1 MNGPCIEEYARALDD
16 ALRAI
21 DGDPSAAR
29 RTRGRAL
36 AVAAFMNRS
45 STAAPAPA
53 IDPIEERKA
62 A

>member
-16 ALRAI
+16 ALTAI
-21 DGDPSAAR
+21 DGDASAAR

-36 AVAAFMNRS
+36 AVAAFIIRS
-45 STAAPAPA
+45 STAPVVA
-53 IDPIEERKA
+53 DPIEERKA

>member
-1 MNGPCIEEYARALDD
+1 VNGPCIEEYARALDD

-45 STAAPAPA
+45 STAPVVA
-53 IDPIEERKA
+53 DPIEERKA
-62 A
+62 NRS

>member
-1 MNGPCIEEYARALDD
+1 MNGPCIEEYELALRD
-16 ALRAI
+16 ALAAI

-45 STAAPAPA
+45 STAPVVA
-53 IDPIEERKA
+53 DPIEERKA
-62 A
+62 NRS

>member
-1 MNGPCIEEYARALDD
+1 VNGPCIEEYARALDD

-21 DGDPSAAR
+21 AGDAAAER

-36 AVAAFMNRS
+36 AVAAFINRS
-45 STAAPAPA
+45 STAAPAV
-53 IDPIEERKA
+53 DPIEERKA

>member
-45 STAAPAPA
+45 STAPVVA
-53 IDPIEERKA
+53 DPIEERKA
-62 A
+62 NRS

>member
-45 STAAPAPA
+45 STAPVVA
-53 IDPIEERKA
+53 DPIEERKA